1 MRHTE
6 RENGFPDLFRTCLPS
21 CGKTKAHCRH
31 CQGGGRRIASGCK
44 GCLSRFWAG
53 WVLVIAALFAAP
65 VYAQG
70 EILTVSIIPAEGL
83 HGNCLGC
90 GGGFLPADS
99 GSAVTLS
106 FAGSDS
112 GKASSE
118 ASPLAFMPQSRD
130 AVRTV
135 TIPGSDD
142 SQVYAT
148 GEDGT
153 TEEAMISL
161 MFEPSAPVTLTLV
174 SSDESEGVATPSVL
188 IFSAADWNVPQAV
201 TVSGVDDAVVDGP
214 QSYAVAVRASSE
226 DDGYDGLSVEIAG
239 VNADDDAAGIV
250 LGTDEVSTGEDG
262 TSATIG
268 FSLQSEPLSAVT
280 LLVGSSDPW
289 EATAEPWGLT
299 FTSADW
305 DVVQP
310 VEVSGVDDDVV
321 DGPQIYGIPVLAS
334 SEDSSY
340 DGLSTLIVGEN
351 LDDDKA
357 GIAAGAAGVS
367 TDEGG
372 SVSEVMV
379 SLMSKPAQRVTLTVV
394 SSDESEAVAD
404 PAVLTFTAAD
414 WNVGQAVAVTGVD
427 DDVADG
433 SQSYAIVVRASSG
446 DTDYKGLS
454 VEIAGVNADDDG
466 EAGIVGGSGNVSTG
480 EDGMAATVGLSL
492 QSEPSAAVT
501 LSIASTDPGEAVA
514 EPSALTFSTVDW
526 NVDQTVT
533 VSGMDDDVADGP
545 QSYAVAVRAGSGD
558 GAYDGLSAEIAG
570 VNADDDEAG
579 IAAEALEVETDE
591 GGAGEQ
597 VGIRL
602 RSEPLSSVTVMV
614 SSSDS
619 DEAEAS
625 PLELTFTASDWD
637 VAQTVGIFGVDD
649 AAVDGLQHYAI
660 VVGAFSDDGDYD
672 GVAIVIEGVNA
683 DDDEAGIAAGALEV
697 ETDEGGS
704 VAEAMVSLMSKPA
717 QRVTLSVGSSD
728 ESEAVAD
735 PAVLT
740 FTASDWNV
748 GQAVAVTGVD
758 DDVVD
763 GSQSYAIVVR
773 ASSGDADYEG
783 LSVEI
788 AGVNADDDGEA
799 GIVGGS
805 GNVSTGEDGTAA
817 TVGLS
822 LQSEPSAAVTLS
834 IASTDP
840 GEAVA
845 EPSALTFS
853 TADWNMDQ
861 TVTVSG
867 MDDDVAD
874 GPQSYAVAVRAGS
887 GDDAYDGL
895 SAEIAGVNADDD
907 EAGIAAEALEVETD
921 EGGAGEQVGIRLRSE
936 PLSSVT
942 VMVSSSD
949 SDEAEA
955 SPLELTFTASDWD
968 VAQTVG
974 IFGVDDAA
982 VDGLQHY
989 AIVVGAFS
997 DDGDYDGVA
1006 IVIEG
1011 VNADDDEAGIAAGAL
1026 EVETDE
1032 GGSEAEAMVSLMSKP
1047 ARRVTLSVGS
1057 SDESEAVAGPA
1068 VLTFSAADWNVGQ
1081 AVAVTGVDDDV
1092 VDGSQSYAIVM
1103 RASSGDA
1110 DYEGLSVEIA
1120 GVNADDDGEA
1130 GIVGGSGNV
1139 STGEDGTAA
1148 TVGFSLQSEPSAAV
1162 TLSIAST
1169 DPGEAVAEP
1178 SALTFSTAD
1187 WNVDQTVTV
1196 SGMDDDV
1203 ADGPQSYAVAVRAG
1217 SGDSAYDGLSAEI
1230 AGVNADDDE
1239 AGIAAGTL
1247 EVETDE
1253 GGAGEQVGIRLRS
1266 EPLSS
1271 VTVMVSGSDPDEA
1284 EASPT
1289 ELTFTASDW
1298 DVAQTVGISG
1308 VDDAAVDGPQ
1318 YYGIVVGAFSDDG
1331 DYDGVA
1337 IVIEGV
1343 NADDDEAGIAAGALE
1358 VETDEGGSVSEAMV
1372 SLMSKPAR
1380 RVTLSVGSSDESEA
1394 VADPAV
1400 LTFTAADWN
1409 VGQAVAV
1416 TGVDDDVV
1424 DGSQSYA
1431 IVVRASSG
1439 DADYEGLS
1447 VEIAGVNAD
1456 DDEAGIVGGS
1466 GNVSTGED
1474 GTAATVGFSLQSE
1487 PSAAV
1492 TLSIA
1497 STDPGEAVAAPSALT
1512 FTAADWDVDQ
1522 TVAVSGMD
1530 DAVVDGPQSYA
1541 IAVRASSGDVDYE
1554 GLSVEVAGVNAD
1566 DDEAGIVRG
1575 SRNVSTGEDGT
1586 MAAVGLS
1593 LQSEP
1598 SAAVTLSVAST
1609 DPREAVAAPSVLTFT
1624 AADWNVDQTVA
1635 VSGMDDDMD
1644 DGDRSYAIV
1653 VRASS
1658 GDGGYDGLAV
1668 EIAGVNADDDA
1679 AGIVPGT
1686 AEVSTGEDGT
1696 AAAVGISLQSEP
1708 SAVVTLSI
1716 ASTDPGEAAAAP
1728 SVLTFTSADWGVD
1741 QTVAV
1746 SGMDD
1751 DVVDG
1756 SQSYAVV
1763 VRASSG
1769 DGGYDGQSV
1778 EIAGVNA
1785 DDDAA
1790 GIVLGTDEVSTGEDG
1805 TSATVGISL
1814 QSEPLSAVTLLV
1826 GSSDPWEATAEPWAL
1841 TFTSADWDVAQPV
1854 EATGVDDAVVDGPQ
1868 IYAIVMRANSEDSSY
1883 DKLSTLIVGENLDDD
1898 RAGIAAGTTGVS
1910 TDESGSVSEAMV
1922 SLMSKPSRRVTL
1934 SVGSSDES
1942 EAVAGPAVLTFS
1954 AADWNAGQAVA
1965 VAGVDDAVADGPQSY
1980 AIVVRASSGDVDY
1993 EGLSVE
1999 IAGVNADDDAAGIVL
2014 GTDEVSTGED
2024 GTSATVGILL
2034 QSEPLSAVT
2043 LLVGS
2048 SDPWEATAE
2057 PWALTFTS
2065 ADWDVAQPV
2074 EATGVDDDVAD
2085 GPQSYAIVMQAS
2097 SEDSSYDKL
2106 STLIVGENLD
2116 DDKAGIAAGTGELST
2131 DEGGSVSEAMVSLMS
2146 KPSQRVTL
2154 SVGSSDESEAV
2165 ADPGVLTFTSADW
2178 NVGQAVAVAGMDDDV
2193 ADGPQSYAIVV
2204 RASSGDVGYEGLS
2217 VKIAGVNADDDAA
2230 GIVPGTDGVSTGE
2243 DGTAAAVGI
2252 SLRSEPS
2259 AAVTLSVASTD
2270 PGEAAATPAALTF
2283 TAEDWN
2289 VTQPVAVAG
2298 VDDDEADGS
2307 QSYAIVVRAS
2317 SEDGGYEGLSVEI
2330 AGVNADDDAAGIVPG
2345 TAEVSTGEDGTSAAA
2360 GISLQ
2365 SEPSAAVT
2373 LTIASTDPGEALAA
2387 PSELTFT
2394 AGDWDMD
2401 QTVAVSGM
2409 DDAVADGPQSYA
2421 IVVRASSEDGGYDGQ
2436 SVEIAGVNA
2445 DDDAAGIVPGTAEV
2459 STGEDGT
2466 AAAVGISLQ
2475 SEPSAAVTL
2484 TIASTDPG
2492 EALAAPS
2499 ELTFTAGDWD
2509 MDQTV
2514 AVSGMDDA
2522 VADGPQSYAVAVR
2535 ASSEDGGYEGLS
2547 VEIAGVNADD
2557 DAAGIVPGTAEVST
2571 GEDGTSAAVG
2581 ISLQSEPSAAV
2592 TLTIASTDPG
2602 EALAAP
2608 SELTF
2613 TAGDWD
2619 MDQTVA
2625 VSGMDDAVADGPQSY
2640 AVVVRASS
2648 EDDGYE
2654 GLSVEIAGVNADDD
2668 AAGIV
2673 PGTAEVSTGEDGTA
2687 AAVGIS
2693 LQSEPLAAVTLTI
2706 ASTDPGEALAAP
2718 SELTFTAGD
2727 WDMDQTVAVSGM
2739 DDAVADGPQSYAV
2752 AVRASSED
2760 NGYEGLSVEIAGVNA
2775 DDDAAGIVPGTAEVS
2790 TGEDGTAAAV
2800 GISLQSEPSA
2810 AVTLTIAST
2819 DPGEALAA
2827 PSELT
2832 FTAGDWDMDQTVAVS
2847 GMDDA
2852 VADGPQSYAVA
2863 VRASSEDNGYEGLSV
2878 EIAGV
2883 NADDDAA
2890 GIVPGT
2896 AEVSTGEDG
2905 TSAAVGISLQSEPS
2919 ATVTLTIASTDP
2931 GEALAAPSEL
2941 TFTAGDWDMDQTVAV
2956 SGMDDA
2962 VADGPQSY
2970 AVAVR
2975 ASSEDDGYEGLS
2987 VEIAGVNADDDAAGI
3002 VPGTNEVS
3010 TGEDGTS
3017 ATVGISLQSEP
3028 LSAVTLLVG
3037 SSDPGEAAATPAV
3050 LTFTSADWDVAQPVE
3065 ATGVDDAVADGPQS
3079 YAIIMQASSE
3089 DSSYDKLSTLIVGEN
3104 LDDDKAGIAAGT
3116 DEVSTDEGGSVA
3128 EAMVSLM
3135 SKPSQRV
3142 TLSVG
3147 SSDESEA
3154 VAEPSVLTFT
3164 TADWN
3169 VGQAVAVA
3177 GMDDAVADGPQS
3189 YAIVVRASSGD
3200 VDYEGLSV
3208 KIAGVNADDDAAGIV
3223 PGTDGVSTG
3232 EDGTAAAVGISLQSE
3247 PSAAVTLSVAST
3259 DPGEAAAT
3267 PAALT
3272 FTAADWNVAQTVAV
3286 AGVDDNEADGPQ
3298 SYAIV
3303 VRASSEDGVYD
3314 GQSVEIA
3321 GVNADDDAAGIVPG
3335 TAEVSTGEDGTAAAV
3350 GISLQSEPSA
3360 AVTLSVAS
3368 TDPGEAAATPA
3379 ALTFTA
3385 GDWNVAQPVAV
3396 AGVDDNEA
3404 DGPQSYAIVVRAS
3417 SEDGVYEGLS
3427 VEIAGVNADD
3437 DEAGIV
3443 QGSGNVSTGE
3453 DGTSAAVG
3461 IFLQSEPTTA
3471 VTLSAASSDP
3481 GEAAATPAVLTF
3493 TSADWDVA
3501 QTVVVAGVDDDVV
3514 DGPQSYA
3521 IAVRASSGD
3530 GNYDGLTA
3538 EIAGVN
3544 ADDGDTAGI
3553 GQGSGNVSTGEDGTS
3568 AAVGIF
3574 LQSEPTAAVTL
3585 SAASSDP
3592 GEATATPAALTFTAG
3607 DWNVAQTVAVAGVDD
3622 NEADGPQSYAIVLR
3636 ASSGDGV
3643 YDGQS
3648 VEIAGVNA
3656 DDDAAGIVPGTDGVS
3671 TGEDGTSAAVGV
3683 SLQSEPATAVTLSV
3697 ASTDPGEA
3705 AATPAALTFTAGDW
3719 NVAQTVAVAGV
3730 DDNEADGPQS
3740 YAIVVRA
3747 NSGDGVYDGL
3757 AIEIAGVNADD
3768 GDTAGIGLSRTA
3780 GVSTD
3785 EGETAK
3791 RVMVFL
3797 MSEPA
3802 DMVTLSFASTDEGEA
3817 MAEPASLTFTAGD
3830 WDMEQTVSIIGMDD
3844 DMEDGPQEYM
3854 IMVHADSEDAGY
3866 KGMSAGIAGVNADDD
3881 TAGFHLDPA
3890 DGGDLG
3896 LIGEDGETAM
3906 FTAVLGSE
3914 PVPASQVVLSVTTS
3928 DRGDR
3933 VGLSAET
3940 LVFNSLNWNVRQTV
3954 AISAVDNGPA
3964 GGDAAM
3970 RIIVS
3975 VGAASTDPAYSR
3987 LPAQTLTV
3995 SVDRKEQSARTSV
4008 QEAMSIL
4015 DGAGGAE
4022 LAANLIARRARP
4034 AADLPGGSLA
4044 GADLFA
4050 AAADGRAAA
4059 ARLAERDSDS
4069 FGDYADVRA
4078 RRPDPVRALVGS
4090 GFSLR
4095 LPEGRGLAAWGAAAT
4110 AGLKA
4115 DGVEAKYDG
4124 KAFVAQIGV
4133 EMRTD
4138 ADVVVGLAVGAAQG
4152 DLEMENSSLRRFKRE
4167 MVTVHPYLAWGSDTF
4182 SGWLALG
4189 FGSGSYEA
4197 ETVDGER
4204 AEADAST
4211 TMFGAGVGRRWE
4223 AGGYDLAARASVVGA
4238 RSRLD
4243 QPLRLPGADPIDVES
4258 EFWRLRAELEAGRT
4272 FESDGGAMFQPYVTA
4287 SGRQDGGNGPTGAA
4301 GELAIGLRFGLSRI
4315 LTADLAARVQVT
4327 DADLKE
4333 NSLTGTLRYDHGG
4346 DRRGLLL
4353 SADNQWQYTE
4363 DNGGAKPAA
4372 VYRGRI
4378 GYGWADAVLGRTG
4391 HAELYLG
4398 GAHGN
4403 GRRGLQIGAKFD
4415 APTLSLG
4422 ADVGSEKIRL
4432 NMSYRF

>member
-1 MRHTE
+1 MTLGPGGRDV
-6 RENGFPDLFRTCLPS
+6 F
-21 CGKTKAHCRH
+21 
-31 CQGGGRRIASGCK
+31 GGG
-44 GCLSRFWAG
+44 
-53 WVLVIAALFAAP
+53 V
-65 VYAQG
+65 
-70 EILTVSIIPAEGL
+70 
-83 HGNCLGC
+83 
-90 GGGFLPADS
+90 
-99 GSAVTLS
+99 
-106 FAGSDS
+106 
-112 GKASSE
+112 
-118 ASPLAFMPQSRD
+118 
-130 AVRTV
+130 
-135 TIPGSDD
+135 
-142 SQVYAT
+142 
-148 GEDGT
+148 
-153 TEEAMISL
+153 
-161 MFEPSAPVTLTLV
+161 
-174 SSDESEGVATPSVL
+174 
-188 IFSAADWNVPQAV
+188 
-201 TVSGVDDAVVDGP
+201 
-214 QSYAVAVRASSE
+214 AVAVA
-226 DDGYDGLSVEIAG
+226 
-239 VNADDDAAGIV
+239 
-250 LGTDEVSTGEDG
+250 
-262 TSATIG
+262 
-268 FSLQSEPLSAVT
+268 
-280 LLVGSSDPW
+280 
-289 EATAEPWGLT
+289 
-299 FTSADW
+299 
-305 DVVQP
+305 
-310 VEVSGVDDDVV
+310 
-321 DGPQIYGIPVLAS
+321 
-334 SEDSSY
+334 
-340 DGLSTLIVGEN
+340 
-351 LDDDKA
+351 
-357 GIAAGAAGVS
+357 
-367 TDEGG
+367 
-372 SVSEVMV
+372 
-379 SLMSKPAQRVTLTVV
+379 
-394 SSDESEAVAD
+394 
-404 PAVLTFTAAD
+404 
-414 WNVGQAVAVTGVD
+414 GVD

-433 SQSYAIVVRASSG
+433 PQSYAIVVRASSG
-446 DTDYKGLS
+446 D
-454 VEIAGVNADDDG
+454 
-466 EAGIVGGSGNVSTG
+466 
-480 EDGMAATVGLSL
+480 
-492 QSEPSAAVT
+492 
-501 LSIASTDPGEAVA
+501 
-514 EPSALTFSTVDW
+514 
-526 NVDQTVT
+526 
-533 VSGMDDDVADGP
+533 
-545 QSYAVAVRAGSGD
+545 
-558 GAYDGLSAEIAG
+558 
-570 VNADDDEAG
+570 
-579 IAAEALEVETDE
+579 
-591 GGAGEQ
+591 
-597 VGIRL
+597 
-602 RSEPLSSVTVMV
+602 
-614 SSSDS
+614 
-619 DEAEAS
+619 
-625 PLELTFTASDWD
+625 
-637 VAQTVGIFGVDD
+637 
-649 AAVDGLQHYAI
+649 
-660 VVGAFSDDGDYD
+660 
-672 GVAIVIEGVNA
+672 
-683 DDDEAGIAAGALEV
+683 
-697 ETDEGGS
+697 
-704 VAEAMVSLMSKPA
+704 
-717 QRVTLSVGSSD
+717 
-728 ESEAVAD
+728 
-735 PAVLT
+735 
-740 FTASDWNV
+740 
-748 GQAVAVTGVD
+748 
-758 DDVVD
+758 
-763 GSQSYAIVVR
+763 
-773 ASSGDADYEG
+773 
-783 LSVEI
+783 
-788 AGVNADDDGEA
+788 
-799 GIVGGS
+799 
-805 GNVSTGEDGTAA
+805 
-817 TVGLS
+817 
-822 LQSEPSAAVTLS
+822 
-834 IASTDP
+834 
-840 GEAVA
+840 
-845 EPSALTFS
+845 
-853 TADWNMDQ
+853 
-861 TVTVSG
+861 
-867 MDDDVAD
+867 
-874 GPQSYAVAVRAGS
+874 
-887 GDDAYDGL
+887 
-895 SAEIAGVNADDD
+895 
-907 EAGIAAEALEVETD
+907 
-921 EGGAGEQVGIRLRSE
+921 
-936 PLSSVT
+936 
-942 VMVSSSD
+942 
-949 SDEAEA
+949 
-955 SPLELTFTASDWD
+955 
-968 VAQTVG
+968 
-974 IFGVDDAA
+974 
-982 VDGLQHY
+982 
-989 AIVVGAFS
+989 
-997 DDGDYDGVA
+997 
-1006 IVIEG
+1006 
-1011 VNADDDEAGIAAGAL
+1011 
-1026 EVETDE
+1026 
-1032 GGSEAEAMVSLMSKP
+1032 
-1047 ARRVTLSVGS
+1047 
-1057 SDESEAVAGPA
+1057 
-1068 VLTFSAADWNVGQ
+1068 
-1081 AVAVTGVDDDV
+1081 
-1092 VDGSQSYAIVM
+1092 
-1103 RASSGDA
+1103 
-1110 DYEGLSVEIA
+1110 
-1120 GVNADDDGEA
+1120 
-1130 GIVGGSGNV
+1130 
-1139 STGEDGTAA
+1139 
-1148 TVGFSLQSEPSAAV
+1148 
-1162 TLSIAST
+1162 
-1169 DPGEAVAEP
+1169 
-1178 SALTFSTAD
+1178 
-1187 WNVDQTVTV
+1187 
-1196 SGMDDDV
+1196 
-1203 ADGPQSYAVAVRAG
+1203 
-1217 SGDSAYDGLSAEI
+1217 
-1230 AGVNADDDE
+1230 
-1239 AGIAAGTL
+1239 
-1247 EVETDE
+1247 
-1253 GGAGEQVGIRLRS
+1253 
-1266 EPLSS
+1266 
-1271 VTVMVSGSDPDEA
+1271 
-1284 EASPT
+1284 
-1289 ELTFTASDW
+1289 
-1298 DVAQTVGISG
+1298 
-1308 VDDAAVDGPQ
+1308 
-1318 YYGIVVGAFSDDG
+1318 
-1331 DYDGVA
+1331 
-1337 IVIEGV
+1337 
-1343 NADDDEAGIAAGALE
+1343 
-1358 VETDEGGSVSEAMV
+1358 
-1372 SLMSKPAR
+1372 
-1380 RVTLSVGSSDESEA
+1380 
-1394 VADPAV
+1394 
-1400 LTFTAADWN
+1400 
-1409 VGQAVAV
+1409 
-1416 TGVDDDVV
+1416 
-1424 DGSQSYA
+1424 
-1431 IVVRASSG
+1431 
-1439 DADYEGLS
+1439 
-1447 VEIAGVNAD
+1447 
-1456 DDEAGIVGGS
+1456 
-1466 GNVSTGED
+1466 
-1474 GTAATVGFSLQSE
+1474 
-1487 PSAAV
+1487 
-1492 TLSIA
+1492 
-1497 STDPGEAVAAPSALT
+1497 
-1512 FTAADWDVDQ
+1512 
-1522 TVAVSGMD
+1522 
-1530 DAVVDGPQSYA
+1530 
-1541 IAVRASSGDVDYE
+1541 VDYE
-1554 GLSVEVAGVNAD
+1554 GL
-1566 DDEAGIVRG
+1566 
-1575 SRNVSTGEDGT
+1575 
-1586 MAAVGLS
+1586 
-1593 LQSEP
+1593 
-1598 SAAVTLSVAST
+1598 
-1609 DPREAVAAPSVLTFT
+1609 
-1624 AADWNVDQTVA
+1624 
-1635 VSGMDDDMD
+1635 
-1644 DGDRSYAIV
+1644 
-1653 VRASS
+1653 
-1658 GDGGYDGLAV
+1658 
-1668 EIAGVNADDDA
+1668 
-1679 AGIVPGT
+1679 
-1686 AEVSTGEDGT
+1686 
-1696 AAAVGISLQSEP
+1696 
-1708 SAVVTLSI
+1708 
-1716 ASTDPGEAAAAP
+1716 
-1728 SVLTFTSADWGVD
+1728 
-1741 QTVAV
+1741 
-1746 SGMDD
+1746 
-1751 DVVDG
+1751 
-1756 SQSYAVV
+1756 
-1763 VRASSG
+1763 
-1769 DGGYDGQSV
+1769 SV

-1868 IYAIVMRANSEDSSY
+1868 SYAIVMQASSEDSSY

-1898 RAGIAAGTTGVS
+1898 RAGIAAGTDEVS
-1910 TDESGSVSEAMV
+1910 TDEGGSVAEAMV

-1942 EAVAGPAVLTFS
+1942 EAVAGPAVLTFTS
-1954 AADWNAGQAVA
+1954 ADWNVGQAVA
-1965 VAGVDDAVADGPQSY
+1965 VAGVDDDVADGPQSY

-1993 EGLSVE
+1993 EGLSVK
-1999 IAGVNADDDAAGIVL
+1999 IAGVNADDDAAGIVP

-2116 DDKAGIAAGTGELST
+2116 DDKAGIAAGTDEVST
-2131 DEGGSVSEAMVSLMS
+2131 DEGGSVAEAMVSLMS

-2204 RASSGDVGYEGLS
+2204 RASSGDVDYEGLS

-2230 GIVPGTDGVSTGE
+2230 GIVPGMNGVSTGE

-2252 SLRSEPS
+2252 SLQSEPS

-2283 TAEDWN
+2283 TAADWN
-2289 VTQPVAVAG
+2289 VAQPVAVAG
-2298 VDDDEADGS
+2298 VDD
-2307 QSYAIVVRAS
+2307 
-2317 SEDGGYEGLSVEI
+2317 
-2330 AGVNADDDAAGIVPG
+2330 
-2345 TAEVSTGEDGTSAAA
+2345 
-2360 GISLQ
+2360 
-2365 SEPSAAVT
+2365 
-2373 LTIASTDPGEALAA
+2373 
-2387 PSELTFT
+2387 
-2394 AGDWDMD
+2394 
-2401 QTVAVSGM
+2401 
-2409 DDAVADGPQSYA
+2409 AVADGSQSYA

-2522 VADGPQSYAVAVR
+2522 VADGPQSYAIVVR

-2557 DAAGIVPGTAEVST
+2557 DAAGIVPGTN
-2571 GEDGTSAAVG
+2571 G
-2581 ISLQSEPSAAV
+2581 
-2592 TLTIASTDPG
+2592 
-2602 EALAAP
+2602 
-2608 SELTF
+2608 
-2613 TAGDWD
+2613 
-2619 MDQTVA
+2619 
-2625 VSGMDDAVADGPQSY
+2625 
-2640 AVVVRASS
+2640 
-2648 EDDGYE
+2648 
-2654 GLSVEIAGVNADDD
+2654 
-2668 AAGIV
+2668 
-2673 PGTAEVSTGEDGTA
+2673 VSTGEDGTA
-2687 AAVGIS
+2687 
-2693 LQSEPLAAVTLTI
+2693 
-2706 ASTDPGEALAAP
+2706 
-2718 SELTFTAGD
+2718 
-2727 WDMDQTVAVSGM
+2727 
-2739 DDAVADGPQSYAV
+2739 
-2752 AVRASSED
+2752 
-2760 NGYEGLSVEIAGVNA
+2760 
-2775 DDDAAGIVPGTAEVS
+2775 
-2790 TGEDGTAAAV
+2790 
-2800 GISLQSEPSA
+2800 
-2810 AVTLTIAST
+2810 
-2819 DPGEALAA
+2819 
-2827 PSELT
+2827 
-2832 FTAGDWDMDQTVAVS
+2832 
-2847 GMDDA
+2847 
-2852 VADGPQSYAVA
+2852 
-2863 VRASSEDNGYEGLSV
+2863 
-2878 EIAGV
+2878 
-2883 NADDDAA
+2883 
-2890 GIVPGT
+2890 
-2896 AEVSTGEDG
+2896 
-2905 TSAAVGISLQSEPS
+2905 AAVGISLQSEPS

-2975 ASSEDDGYEGLS
+2975 ASSEDVGYEGLS

-3232 EDGTAAAVGISLQSE
+3232 EDGTASAVGISLQSE
-3247 PSAAVTLSVAST
+3247 PSAAVTLAVAST

-3272 FTAADWNVAQTVAV
+3272 FTAEDWNVAQTVAV
-3286 AGVDDNEADGPQ
+3286 AGVDDNEVDGPQ

-3303 VRASSEDGVYD
+3303 VRANSEDGVYD

-3321 GVNADDDAAGIVPG
+3321 GVNTDDDAAGIVPG

-3385 GDWNVAQPVAV
+3385 GDWNVVQPVVV

-3417 SEDGVYEGLS
+3417 SGDGVYEGLS

-3481 GEAAATPAVLTF
+3481 GEATATPAVLTFTSADWDVEQAVVVSGVDDDVADGPQSYAIAVRASSGDGNYDGLTAEIAGVNADDGDTAGIVQGSGNVLTGEDGTSAAVGIFLQSEPTAAVTLSAASSDPGEAAATPAVLTF
-3493 TSADWDVA
+3493 TSADWDVE
-3501 QTVVVAGVDDDVV
+3501 QTVAVSGVDDDVV

-3544 ADDGDTAGI
+3544 ADDGDEAGI
-3553 GQGSGNVSTGEDGTS
+3553 VQGSGNVSTGEDGTS

-3585 SAASSDP
+3585 SAVSSDP
-3592 GEATATPAALTFTAG
+3592 GEAAATPAVLTFTAA

-3683 SLQSEPATAVTLSV
+3683 SLQSEPTTAVTLSV

-3740 YAIVVRA
+3740 YVIVLRA
-3747 NSGDGVYDGL
+3747 SSGDVVYDGL
-3757 AIEIAGVNADD
+3757 AVEIAGVNADD
-3768 GDTAGIGLSRTA
+3768 GDKAGIGLSRTA

-3928 DRGDR
+3928 DRGNR

-4124 KAFVAQIGV
+4124 KAFAAQIGV

-4138 ADVVVGLAVGAAQG
+4138 ADIVVGLAVGAAQG

-4167 MVTVHPYLAWGSDTF
+4167 MVTVHPYLAWSSDAF

-4211 TMFGAGVGRRWE
+4211 TMFGAGVGRHWK
-4223 AGGYDLAARASVVGA
+4223 AGGYDLAARTSVVGA

-4422 ADVGSEKIRL
+4422 VDVGSEKISL

>member
-21 CGKTKAHCRH
+21 CGKAKAHCRH

-83 HGNCLGC
+83 HGDCLGC

-99 GSAVTLS
+99 RSAVTLS

-239 VNADDDAAGIV
+239 VNADNDAAGIV

-480 EDGMAATVGLSL
+480 EDGTAATVGLSL

-514 EPSALTFSTVDW
+514 EPSALTFSTADW

-704 VAEAMVSLMSKPA
+704 VSEAMVSLMSKPA

-740 FTASDWNV
+740 FTAADWNV

-763 GSQSYAIVVR
+763 GSQSYAIVVRASSGDADYEGLSVEIAGVNADDDGEAGIVGGSGNVSTGEDGTAATVGLSLQSEPSAAVTLSIASTDPGEAVAEPSALTFSTADWNVDQTVTVSGMDDDVADGPQSYAVAVRAGSGDGAYDGLSAEIAGVNADDDEAGIAAEALEVETDEGGAGEQVGIRLRSEPLSSVTVMVSSSDSDEAEASPLELTFTASDWDVAQTVGISGVDDAAVDGLQHYAIVVGAFSDDGDYDGVAIVIEGVNADDDEAGIAAGALEVETDEGGSVSEAMVSLMSKPARRVTLSVGSSDESEAVAGPAVLTFTAADWNVGQAVAVTGVDDDVVDGSQSYAIVMR

-887 GDDAYDGL
+887 GDGAYDGL

-907 EAGIAAEALEVETD
+907 EAGIAAGTLEVETD

-1032 GGSEAEAMVSLMSKP
+1032 GGS
-1047 ARRVTLSVGS
+1047 
-1057 SDESEAVAGPA
+1057 VA
-1068 VLTFSAADWNVGQ
+1068 
-1081 AVAVTGVDDDV
+1081 
-1092 VDGSQSYAIVM
+1092 
-1103 RASSGDA
+1103 
-1110 DYEGLSVEIA
+1110 
-1120 GVNADDDGEA
+1120 
-1130 GIVGGSGNV
+1130 
-1139 STGEDGTAA
+1139 
-1148 TVGFSLQSEPSAAV
+1148 
-1162 TLSIAST
+1162 
-1169 DPGEAVAEP
+1169 
-1178 SALTFSTAD
+1178 
-1187 WNVDQTVTV
+1187 
-1196 SGMDDDV
+1196 
-1203 ADGPQSYAVAVRAG
+1203 
-1217 SGDSAYDGLSAEI
+1217 
-1230 AGVNADDDE
+1230 
-1239 AGIAAGTL
+1239 
-1247 EVETDE
+1247 
-1253 GGAGEQVGIRLRS
+1253 
-1266 EPLSS
+1266 
-1271 VTVMVSGSDPDEA
+1271 
-1284 EASPT
+1284 
-1289 ELTFTASDW
+1289 
-1298 DVAQTVGISG
+1298 
-1308 VDDAAVDGPQ
+1308 
-1318 YYGIVVGAFSDDG
+1318 
-1331 DYDGVA
+1331 
-1337 IVIEGV
+1337 
-1343 NADDDEAGIAAGALE
+1343 
-1358 VETDEGGSVSEAMV
+1358 EAMV

-1474 GTAATVGFSLQSE
+1474 GTAATVGLSLQSE

-1497 STDPGEAVAAPSALT
+1497 STDPGEAVAEPSVLT

-1522 TVAVSGMD
+1522 TVEVSGMD

-1586 MAAVGLS
+1586 AAAVGLS

-1686 AEVSTGEDGT
+1686 DGVSTGEDGT
-1696 AAAVGISLQSEP
+1696 AAAVGLSLQSEP
-1708 SAVVTLSI
+1708 SAAVTLAV

-1728 SVLTFTSADWGVD
+1728 SMLTFTSADWNVG
-1741 QTVAV
+1741 QAVAV
-1746 SGMDD
+1746 AGVDD
-1751 DVVDG
+1751 DVADG
-1756 SQSYAVV
+1756 PQSYAIV

-1769 DGGYDGQSV
+1769 DVDYEGLSV

-1868 IYAIVMRANSEDSSY
+1868 SYAIVMQASSEDSSY

-1898 RAGIAAGTTGVS
+1898 RAGIAAGTDEVS
-1910 TDESGSVSEAMV
+1910 TDEGGSVAEAMV

-1942 EAVAGPAVLTFS
+1942 EAVAGPAVLTFTS
-1954 AADWNAGQAVA
+1954 ADWNVGQAVA
-1965 VAGVDDAVADGPQSY
+1965 VAGVDDDVADGPQSY

-1993 EGLSVE
+1993 EGLSVK

-2116 DDKAGIAAGTGELST
+2116 DDKAGIAAGTDEVST
-2131 DEGGSVSEAMVSLMS
+2131 DEGGSVAEAMVSLMS

-2217 VKIAGVNADDDAA
+2217 VEIAGVNADDDAA

-2298 VDDDEADGS
+2298 VDDAVADGS

-2317 SEDGGYEGLSVEI
+2317 SEDGGYDGQSVEIAGVNADDDAAGIVPGTAEVSTGEDGTSAAVGISLQSEPSAAVTLTIASTDPGEALAAPSELTFTAGDWDMDQTVAVSGMDDAVADGSQSYAVAVRASSEDDGYEGLSVEI

-2345 TAEVSTGEDGTSAAA
+2345 TAEVSTGEDGTAAAVGISLQSEPSAAVTLTIA
-2360 GISLQ
+2360 STDPGEALAAPSELTFTAGDWDMDQTVAVSGMDDAVADGPQSYAVAVRASSEDNGYEGLSVEIAGVNADDDAAGIVPGTAEVSTGEDGTAAAVGISLQ

-2535 ASSEDGGYEGLS
+2535 ASSED
-2547 VEIAGVNADD
+2547 
-2557 DAAGIVPGTAEVST
+2557 
-2571 GEDGTSAAVG
+2571 
-2581 ISLQSEPSAAV
+2581 
-2592 TLTIASTDPG
+2592 
-2602 EALAAP
+2602 
-2608 SELTF
+2608 
-2613 TAGDWD
+2613 
-2619 MDQTVA
+2619 
-2625 VSGMDDAVADGPQSY
+2625 
-2640 AVVVRASS
+2640 
-2648 EDDGYE
+2648 DGYE

-2668 AAGIV
+2668 
-2673 PGTAEVSTGEDGTA
+2673 T
-2687 AAVGIS
+2687 
-2693 LQSEPLAAVTLTI
+2693 
-2706 ASTDPGEALAAP
+2706 
-2718 SELTFTAGD
+2718 
-2727 WDMDQTVAVSGM
+2727 
-2739 DDAVADGPQSYAV
+2739 
-2752 AVRASSED
+2752 
-2760 NGYEGLSVEIAGVNA
+2760 
-2775 DDDAAGIVPGTAEVS
+2775 
-2790 TGEDGTAAAV
+2790 
-2800 GISLQSEPSA
+2800 
-2810 AVTLTIAST
+2810 
-2819 DPGEALAA
+2819 
-2827 PSELT
+2827 
-2832 FTAGDWDMDQTVAVS
+2832 
-2847 GMDDA
+2847 
-2852 VADGPQSYAVA
+2852 
-2863 VRASSEDNGYEGLSV
+2863 
-2878 EIAGV
+2878 
-2883 NADDDAA
+2883 
-2890 GIVPGT
+2890 
-2896 AEVSTGEDG
+2896 
-2905 TSAAVGISLQSEPS
+2905 
-2919 ATVTLTIASTDP
+2919 
-2931 GEALAAPSEL
+2931 
-2941 TFTAGDWDMDQTVAV
+2941 
-2956 SGMDDA
+2956 
-2962 VADGPQSY
+2962 
-2970 AVAVR
+2970 
-2975 ASSEDDGYEGLS
+2975 
-2987 VEIAGVNADDDAAGI
+2987 AGI

-3116 DEVSTDEGGSVA
+3116 DELSTEEGGSVA

-3154 VAEPSVLTFT
+3154 VADPGVLTFT

-3169 VGQAVAVA
+3169 VAQPVEATGV
-3177 GMDDAVADGPQS
+3177 DDAVADGPQS

-3232 EDGTAAAVGISLQSE
+3232 EDGTASAVGISLQSE
-3247 PSAAVTLSVAST
+3247 PSAAVTLAVAST

-3272 FTAADWNVAQTVAV
+3272 FTAEDWNVAQTVAV
-3286 AGVDDNEADGPQ
+3286 AGVDDDEADGSQ

-3335 TAEVSTGEDGTAAAV
+3335 TAGVSTGEDGTAAAV

-3385 GDWNVAQPVAV
+3385 EDWNVAQTVAV

-3404 DGPQSYAIVVRAS
+3404 DGSQSYAIVVRAS
-3417 SEDGVYEGLS
+3417 SGDGGYDGQS

-3437 DEAGIV
+3437 DAAGIV
-3443 QGSGNVSTGE
+3443 PGTAEVSTGE
-3453 DGTSAAVG
+3453 DGTAAAVG
-3461 IFLQSEPTTA
+3461 ISLQSEPAAA

-3493 TSADWDVA
+3493 TSADWDVEQA
-3501 QTVVVAGVDDDVV
+3501 VVVSGVDDDVA

-3553 GQGSGNVSTGEDGTS
+3553 VQGSGNVSTGEDGTS

-3574 LQSEPTAAVTL
+3574 LQSEPTAAVTLSAASSDPGEAAATPAVLTFTSADWDVEQTVAVSGVDDDVVDGPQSYAIAVRASSGDGNYDGLTAEISGVNADDGDTAGIVHGSGNVSTGEDGMSAAVGIFLQSEPTTAVTL

-3656 DDDAAGIVPGTDGVS
+3656 DDDAAGIVPGTDGIS
-3671 TGEDGTSAAVGV
+3671 TGEDGTSAAVGI

-3768 GDTAGIGLSRTA
+3768 GDTAGIGLSKTA

-3975 VGAASTDPAYSR
+3975 VGAASTDPAYGR

-3995 SVDRKEQSARTSV
+3995 SVDRKEQSARASV

-4124 KAFVAQIGV
+4124 KAFAAQIGV

-4138 ADVVVGLAVGAAQG
+4138 ADIVVGLAVGAAQG

-4167 MVTVHPYLAWGSDTF
+4167 MVTVHPYLAWSSDAF

-4211 TMFGAGVGRRWE
+4211 TMFGAGVGRHWE

-4422 ADVGSEKIRL
+4422 VDVGSEKIRL